1 MSISLDDIKKAMSNL
16 VNLDIRTVVG
26 DFEYAHDGK
35 IKATGHA
42 KQIVTRINL
51 LDGDITTAFSE
62 EFLES
67 PLDSVRGF
75 HGMRERQSMEI
86 VQGNIRALQQLA
98 ALIGTLGQEEKRI
111 PNNGNGK
118 PVADESSNEAVG

>member
-26 DFEYAHDGK
+26 DFDYGNDGK
-35 IKATGHA
+35 LKAKPDA

-62 EFLES
+62 EFLEA
-67 PLDSVRGF
+67 PLDTVRGF
-75 HGMRERQSMEI
+75 HGMRERQGMEI
-86 VQGNIRALQQLA
+86 VQGNIRALQQLVG
-98 ALIGTLGQEEKRI
+98 LIGTLGQEDKRT
-111 PNNGNGK
+111 NDK
-118 PVADESSNEAVG
+118 PASDDNANSANLG